1 MKEFDLPDGVVL
13 VDTPGLDDAVEYRSD
28 ITREYIDRAN
38 AVLVCVKSDALTGA
52 EFATIC
58 SVFANTR
65 YNPEGCLIEAEVY
78 GNGIIMWLLSQGAQI
93 EVMEP
98 ESLRKKMKDTIKKM
112 AEKYQ

>member
-1 MKEFDLPDGVVL
+1 MGIFFDLLSEAGNWIGERIEDVG
-13 VDTPGLDDAVEYRSD
+13 
-28 ITREYIDRAN
+28 
-38 AVLVCVKSDALTGA
+38 DALNIGIISDFGRGIQDVFSGTARITGKDK
-52 EFATIC
+52 
-58 SVFANTR
+58 
-65 YNPEGCLIEAEVY
+65 EGCLIEAEVY

>member
-1 MKEFDLPDGVVL
+1 MDRLP
-13 VDTPGLDDAVEYRSD
+13 TAR
-28 ITREYIDRAN
+28 ITGKD
-38 AVLVCVKSDALTGA
+38 K
-52 EFATIC
+52 
-58 SVFANTR
+58 
-65 YNPEGCLIEAEVY
+65 EGCLIEAEVY